1 MSNIIIISD
10 TKIYIWLTGGK
21 ITVDEAWN
29 EGTDSSSLRAE
40 GRMIKVKLSAGNTAG
55 NLGKLAQL
63 AICAKADHV
72 SNSGK

>member
-1 MSNIIIISD
+1 M
-10 TKIYIWLTGGK
+10 
-21 ITVDEAWN
+21 DEAWN